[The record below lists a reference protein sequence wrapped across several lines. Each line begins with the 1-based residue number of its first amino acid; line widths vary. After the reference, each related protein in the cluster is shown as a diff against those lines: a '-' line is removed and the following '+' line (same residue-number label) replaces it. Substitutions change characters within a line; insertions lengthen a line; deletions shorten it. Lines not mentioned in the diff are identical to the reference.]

1 MTVEIDFGL
10 TREMATEGDGL
21 ASAAVGLGFDASP
34 WAIIPL
40 GNQERISRQPEAI
53 NSPSLSDGDVARGMA
68 ASTEGTS

>member
-1 MTVEIDFGL
+1 MTVEIGFGL
-10 TREMATEGDGL
+10 TWEMATEGDGL
-21 ASAAVGLGFDASP
+21 ASAAVGLGFDTSP

-53 NSPSLSDGDVARGMA
+53 NTPSQSDGAFATGVA